1 MKTIVVGT
9 DGSPR
14 AGEAVLRAAD
24 LAARCGAELHVVS
37 AYKPLNTEAWMSAA
51 VSAGGMAVDLRDLP
65 DPGEGVREHLDGL
78 AERLAADHGIAVTPH
93 VRAGS
98 AADVLLDV
106 AEQVDADVL
115 VVGNRGMSGARR
127 MLGSVPNTISHHAP
141 CAVMIVPTVS
151 VAANT

>member
-14 AGEAVLRAAD
+14 AGEAVRKAAD
-24 LAARCGAELHVVS
+24 LAATCGAELHVVS

-51 VSAGGMAVDLRDLP
+51 VSAGGVAVDLRDLP
-65 DPGEGVREHLDGL
+65 DPAEAVQENLD
-78 AERLAADHGIAVTPH
+78 AMADRLASDCGITVTPH
-93 VRAGS
+93 VRPGS

-106 AEQVDADVL
+106 VEEVDADLL

-141 CAVMIVPTVS
+141 CAVMIVPTAS
-151 VAANT
+151 VAAPA